1 MNDSLNKSRKR
12 ILSVTDCY
20 SKVIMCSIC
29 AAVQGMDETAN
40 NGAQVFYL
48 KV

>member
-1 MNDSLNKSRKR
+1 MRSL
-12 ILSVTDCY
+12 V
-20 SKVIMCSIC
+20 MCSLC

-48 KV
+48 KVSHGVRTPSC